1 MSRFFALP
9 SGKKIGVLDAPTTA
23 TAAPQR
29 SGARLFCF
37 SFSPRRT
44 APRRTKGET
53 RESRK
58 DGRKK
63 ERALATTFR
72 CWRRSPCSFGRG
84 RRAYRGDSQVSKK
97 PTKENAPCFD
107 FLDGEDAVVVAVD
120 VGHDGVDEGVEA
132 VVAEGLVLALED
144 GLDGVAELVG
154 VDDAVVVL
162 VDDVELVAEAGV
174 DSFDVGFE
182 GRGHAGDLAAQGV
195 EFGALAAV
203 VADLGLDEFQ
213 VRALALEGRQVGHGL
228 EHLGDLQLALDGV
241 QLVVGLFPV
250 PGRWRERLVGKWR
263 RRWERRLLRGRRRRR
278 RDVGG

>member
-1 MSRFFALP
+1 MPQQRQPPRHNEAEHDSFVSPSAREGLP
-9 SGKKIGVLDAPTTA
+9 HDAP
-23 TAAPQR
+23 R
-29 SGARLFCF
+29 G
-37 SFSPRRT
+37 RREK
-44 APRRTKGET
+44 AGRTE
-53 RESRK
+53 E
-58 DGRKK
+58 RKK
-63 ERALATTFR
+63 EPSQLL
-72 CWRRSPCSFGRG
+72 FGVG
-84 RRAYRGDSQVSKK
+84 GVVHAPLDEVVV
-97 PTKENAPCFD
+97 PCFD